1 MLYSPRTTT
10 DIYLIDVPSGDVA
23 HAWRTPYGTGH
34 GVYLTPSG
42 DLIRLEDDSAMGV
55 GASISIPGDASLIS
69 VYDWEG
75 VALFTKV
82 VNNATHRLHHQIDP
96 HTFDVRSGTGTLF
109 ALTAYR
115 LECDVARGLGRLVC
129 DDEAGMYVE
138 AVLEIDTSGA
148 VVWEWYLSNHV
159 CAVDCAADVSR
170 VDINSGEG
178 HAKADWVHANSL
190 VYDAEHDVL
199 LLGGA
204 YTREVY
210 VIDHSAPSE
219 TPLMAAGSGSLLLRV
234 GSDRFGEQHDVRL
247 ARCAPREAADEA
259 HGDGSGNGESGGAP
273 TSHMGGGGYSY
284 MDEGRSDRAG
294 GYSYTAD
301 GGEERGAPERLCFT
315 VFNNGRYRAS
325 EMCAFNA
332 TSGAQLASSDCGS
345 EVIHV
350 TVARASLGNG
360 AANMSEVQI
369 RVLFDAQTV
378 PSLLGDGSEGGG
390 AGGGAG
396 GGPFLRIC
404 EREGGACLTQSR
416 FFSLILSSA
425 ALVGAPFANGSYV
438 SILVGV
444 YGTYF
449 EAYWSPQTGSYTD
462 VRFVYQNGAQI
473 QADQQPPAIG
483 AQCTLPALVGLSR
496 TAASGWSTSVFHA
509 MRYAHGY
516 LPAACTSPPPPPP
529 AATCVVSSEQAGRRC
544 ICQHVFSA
552 DLTKSSGRL
561 FSTAVEL
568 SCEP

>member
-1 MLYSPRTTT
+1 MHAHTRTHAPHTT
-10 DIYLIDVPSGDVA
+10 HTRGRSHA
-23 HAWRTPYGTGH
+23 HTHTHAAHTHAHRYGTGH

-219 TPLMAAGSGSLLLRV
+219 TPLMAGVSAATALG
-234 GSDRFGEQHDVRL
+234 
-247 ARCAPREAADEA
+247 RC
-259 HGDGSGNGESGGAP
+259 
-273 TSHMGGGGYSY
+273 
-284 MDEGRSDRAG
+284 
-294 GYSYTAD
+294 
-301 GGEERGAPERLCFT
+301 
-315 VFNNGRYRAS
+315 
-325 EMCAFNA
+325 
-332 TSGAQLASSDCGS
+332 
-345 EVIHV
+345 VIAC
-350 TVARASLGNG
+350 ARARARRQRSTPRRN
-360 AANMSEVQI
+360 
-369 RVLFDAQTV
+369 D
-378 PSLLGDGSEGGG
+378 
-390 AGGGAG
+390 
-396 GGPFLRIC
+396 
-404 EREGGACLTQSR
+404 ACL
-416 FFSLILSSA
+416 
-425 ALVGAPFANGSYV
+425 
-438 SILVGV
+438 
-444 YGTYF
+444 
-449 EAYWSPQTGSYTD
+449 D
-462 VRFVYQNGAQI
+462 
-473 QADQQPPAIG
+473 
-483 AQCTLPALVGLSR
+483 
-496 TAASGWSTSVFHA
+496 
-509 MRYAHGY
+509 AH
-516 LPAACTSPPPPPP
+516 
-529 AATCVVSSEQAGRRC
+529 V
-544 ICQHVFSA
+544 
-552 DLTKSSGRL
+552 
-561 FSTAVEL
+561 
-568 SCEP
+568 